1 MKKIVLLLILLL
13 SLVSCKT
20 KTVVVTVP
28 EVRTEYIVKRDSV
41 HLHDSIYVQDSTMFA
56 QLGDTIR
63 IEKWHTK
70 YVDRWRDR
78 VVSDTLIKID
88 SIPVPYPVPEYVEKP
103 LNWWQ
108 KTKMG
113 AGVIAMLLMLVW
125 IVWQAAKIYLKR
137 F

>member
-13 SLVSCKT
+13 TLVSCKT

-78 VVSDTLIKID
+78 VVTDTLIKID
-88 SIPVPYPVPEYVEKP
+88 SIPVPH
-103 LNWWQ
+103 L
-108 KTKMG
+108 
-113 AGVIAMLLMLVW
+113 I
-125 IVWQAAKIYLKR
+125 
-137 F
+137 